1 MYVFEKGAG
10 IKNSLDASLFNFG
23 MSVDVD
29 VDMVNAGA
37 SAPVCLISRDG
48 VVVELRCQHAQHS
61 VLLKDVLSENE
72 TPEDI
77 PLPNVAANE
86 LRRVV
91 EFLTMLSVVPYVP
104 IKAPLNRDVTCLNTL
119 LAPAY
124 YSFVQHL
131 DKDDVRGL
139 LVAADYM
146 DIPALVNLCAAQ
158 MALFVKSMSDGE
170 KRQFFDIT
178 PTPMLTPTPTPTPK
192 SEDVGGGAA
201 QAVA

>member
-10 IKNSLDASLFNFG
+10 RKNSLDASLLNFG

-29 VDMVNAGA
+29 MVNAG
-37 SAPVCLISRDG
+37 APVCLISRDG
-48 VVVELRCQHAQHS
+48 VVLELQRQHAQHS

-91 EFLTMLSVVPYVP
+91 EFLTMLSAVPYVT

-131 DKDDVRGL
+131 DKDDVCGL

-170 KRQFFDIT
+170 KRQFFEIA
-178 PTPMLTPTPTPTPK
+178 PTPK
-192 SEDVGGGAA
+192 SENVAGGAA